1 MKPVQKCV
9 RLSEEAVRYIEDYP
23 GDNFSSKLENLVLDI
38 EHRRSELSELDKQL
52 SSKRDELRALTDRI
66 RGYRTVDSRLLPL
79 VNALLSVL
87 GDSEGQI

>member
-9 RLSEEAVRYIEDYP
+9 RLSEEAARYIEDYP

-38 EHRRSELSELDKQL
+38 ERRRSELSELDKQL
-52 SSKRDELRALTDRI
+52 SSKRSELRSLTDRI
-66 RGYRTVDSRLLPL
+66 RGYRTLDSRLLPL

-87 GDSEGQI
+87 GDSK